1 MKKKTSKNSASQ
13 PKPKGSEPMADIPE
27 SKSPFNLAA
36 IKELMEL
43 MDKHGA
49 TSINLENGDEAWR
62 IRRGPATVPAMPYLP
77 QPMQYAPAP
86 MAHAPAPTPVASTAA
101 APAPAAAAESNLPAI
116 KSPTVGTF
124 YGSPT
129 PDDPP
134 YVQVGSKVQP
144 DTVVCIVEAMKVF
157 NQITADVSG
166 TIAEVLVKSGDSVEY
181 GQPLFRIKS

>member
-27 SKSPFNLAA
+27 SKNPFNLAA
-36 IKELMEL
+36 VKELMEL
-43 MDKHGA
+43 MEKHGA
-49 TSINLENGDEAWR
+49 TSINLDNGNETWR
-62 IRRGPATVPAMPYLP
+62 IRRGPATVQAMQYLP
-77 QPMQYAPAP
+77 PPMQYAPAP
-86 MAHAPAPTPVASTAA
+86 MAHAPAPTPAASGA
-101 APAPAAAAESNLPAI
+101 APAPTVAAESNLPAI
-116 KSPTVGTF
+116 KSPTVGT
-124 YGSPT
+124 YYASPS
-129 PDDPP
+129 PEDPP
-134 YVQVGSKVQP
+134 FVQVGSKVQP